1 MNSLSKK
8 KASAEHSKLKDF
20 RNFLFVI
27 WKHLRLPPPTALQY
41 DIAEYLQS
49 KNRRLIIEAFRGCG
63 KSWITSAYVC
73 YRLYLDPQ
81 INVLVVSA
89 SKTRSDDFSTF
100 TLRLINEVP
109 ILQHLIPKDNQR
121 QSKIAFDVAPA
132 RASHQPSVKSV
143 GIFGQMTGSRAD
155 LIIAD
160 DIETPINTM
169 TQGMRDRLSEGIK
182 EFESIIKPDAKI
194 CFLGTPQCEQSL
206 YNVLPE
212 RGYAKR
218 IWTAKY
224 PNQKQKLYFGKTL
237 APIIYNALELDKK
250 LEGQPTE
257 PTRFDEE
264 DLNEREASYGRSLFA
279 LQFMLDSRLSDVD
292 RYPLKL
298 SDLIIT
304 SINPEKGYEKYVWS
318 SNPENRADELPCVG
332 LTGDYFYRP
341 MDMVGELLD
350 YTGSIMTIDPSGKGK
365 DETAYSCT
373 KFLNGQI
380 FVTAA
385 GGYRGGYDELV
396 LSKLVKVAKL
406 NNVKL
411 IQVEEN
417 FGSGMFI
424 ELLKPYL
431 SREYP
436 CSIKGIRHT
445 IQKEK
450 RIIDCLEPLMNQH
463 RLIISDKV
471 VQEDYNSTQIY
482 TPEQALRYQLFYQM
496 SRITRDKGSL
506 AHDDRLDVL
515 AMSCQYW
522 SEMIAKDADRAM
534 QDRKDEMFRKELDK
548 FLDIDTSNTWI
559 NI

>member
-1 MNSLSKK
+1 
-8 KASAEHSKLKDF
+8 
-20 RNFLFVI
+20 
-27 WKHLRLPPPTALQY
+27 
-41 DIAEYLQS
+41 
-49 KNRRLIIEAFRGCG
+49 
-63 KSWITSAYVC
+63 
-73 YRLYLDPQ
+73 
-81 INVLVVSA
+81 
-89 SKTRSDDFSTF
+89 
-100 TLRLINEVP
+100 
-109 ILQHLIPKDNQR
+109 
-121 QSKIAFDVAPA
+121 
-132 RASHQPSVKSV
+132 
-143 GIFGQMTGSRAD
+143 MTGSRAD